1 MIANKV
7 YTREE
12 MREEH
17 IITTDYHFIDKEG
30 EYFAKLIMRAEASKN
45 MMRLFFQLSDG
56 RKIITPV
63 FWWQSYLGFHE
74 IDNGTNLRLIY
85 EKNGKGIA
93 LKKIEILEEDLKC
106 KKP

>member
-1 MIANKV
+1 MIENKV

-17 IITTDYHFIDKEG
+17 IITSDYKFIDKEG
-30 EYFAKLIMRAEASKN
+30 EYFAKLVMRAEAGGN
-45 MMRLFFQLSDG
+45 MMRLFFWLSDG

-63 FWWQSYLGFHE
+63 FWWQSYLGFYD

-85 EKNGKGIA
+85 KQNSKGIA
-93 LKKIEILEEDLKC
+93 LTAVEVLD
-106 KKP
+106 

>member
-7 YTREE
+7 YTRDE

-17 IITTDYHFIDKEG
+17 IITSDYCFIDKEG
-30 EYFAKLIMRAEASKN
+30 EYFAKLIMRAEAGRN
-45 MMRLFFQLSDG
+45 MMRLFFRLSDG

-63 FWWQSYLGFHE
+63 FWWQRYLGFYE

-85 EKNGKGIA
+85 KQNNNGIA
-93 LKKIEILEEDLKC
+93 LTAVEVLD
-106 KKP
+106 